1 MRVLIVEDD
10 ADIVATLYSYLE
22 PRGYVLD
29 CAANGFGGFALMGQN
44 EYDAIVLDLKVPG
57 IDGLS
62 LCRKLREELNNATP
76 VLILSGCGTIDDK
89 VAGFEAGAD
98 DYVVKPFSLIEL
110 DIRVKAL
117 VRRARGK
124 NLGSN
129 LLRVGDLEFN
139 TATFEVKRA
148 GIPLTLT
155 KTGFTILYRLMKE
168 APKVVPRETLEAE
181 LWGENPPDSDALRT
195 HIHALRQSLD
205 KHQAFS
211 MLRTVQGI
219 GYRLVIP
226 ETNVHIGELP

>member
-1 MRVLIVEDD
+1 MRVLIIEDD
-10 ADIVATLYSYLE
+10 ADVVATLYSYLE

-57 IDGLS
+57 MDGLA
-62 LCRKLREELNNATP
+62 LCRKLREELNDDTP
-76 VLILSGCGTIDDK
+76 VLMLSGCSAVEDK

-98 DYVVKPFSLIEL
+98 DYMVKPFSLLEL
-110 DIRVKAL
+110 DIRIKAL
-117 VRRARGK
+117 VRRARGR
-124 NLGSN
+124 NVGAN

-155 KTGFTILYRLMKE
+155 KTGFTILHRLMKE
-168 APKVVPRETLEAE
+168 TPKVVPREALEAE

-205 KHQAFS
+205 KNQPFS

-219 GYRLVIP
+219 GYRIIRP
-226 ETNVHIGELP
+226 EDMPPGDSQ